1 MKKVI
6 IQTIVFLKYN
16 IILHCVFI
24 LYASVKSQFLKN
36 KFGDICSVVYYFR
49 T

>member
-6 IQTIVFLKYN
+6 IQTIVFFKYN

-24 LYASVKSQFLKN
+24 LYASVKNYFLKTSLVIYI
-36 KFGDICSVVYYFR
+36 F
-49 T
+49 